1 MFTTSDI
8 SLKNEKAWRLIQ
20 NGHTIGVFQLESDL
34 GKRWASTIKP
44 SNINE
49 LSAVISLI
57 RPACLEAGMTD
68 SYFKVKFGM
77 SEMPDYN
84 DEAINKIL
92 EPTLG
97 VLIYQEQLMKF
108 GSEIAWSDLNYIDRL
123 VIVDKLRKGI
133 GKKDQKTILDLK
145 DKFINGCIK
154 NGRSKETSEKLF
166 ELIEGAGRY
175 AFNDAHAKK
184 YALWSY
190 KTAYLKANFPL
201 EFYCTYLTYSKGKQ
215 KPREEISD
223 LINEAR
229 MLGIEIKKPD
239 ISISKSDFYFVDE
252 NGKKSIYFGLSHI
265 KQVGENDAACIENTR
280 PSSFYELLR
289 MHFDASEDNKIR
301 GQAVESLINSG
312 ACDNYGISRSTM
324 NSIFLMLKELTKK
337 EIEFIFHKK
346 TFNSIKDLIDCVYE
360 CGDKQSVKSRKEIVK
375 SEAKA
380 IDIKAIDSSPILAS
394 KEKDLMGFSFTYD
407 YNLNQSDE
415 GSCKDC
421 FKNYKNNKNTSI
433 NLSVKVSEI
442 STLLTKKGKNPGQE
456 MARFKISDNTGS
468 INVVCFPEDYQKI
481 RGIISEDGYYLVN
494 LIGTGNGWSVKSVKI
509 A

>member
-1 MFTTSDI
+1 MFSTDSI
-8 SLKNEKAWRLIQ
+8 SLKNDKTWKLIQ

-57 RPACLEAGMTD
+57 RPACLESGMTD

-77 SEMPDYN
+77 EEITDYK

-108 GSEIAWSDLNYIDRL
+108 GGEIAWSDFNYIDRL

-133 GKKDQKTILDLK
+133 GKKDQKIILDLK

-154 NGRSKETSEKLF
+154 NGRSKETAERLF

-201 EFYCTYLTYSKGKQ
+201 EFYCTYLTYSKAKQ
-215 KPREEISD
+215 KPREEIAD
-223 LINEAR
+223 LINEAK
-229 MLGIEIKKPD
+229 MLGISVVKPD
-239 ISISKSDFYFVDE
+239 INFSKSDF
-252 NGKKSIYFGLSHI
+252 SIVNQDNSSKIYYGLSHI
-265 KQVGENDAACIENTR
+265 KQVGENDSYIIEKNR
-280 PSSFYELLR
+280 PKNFYDLLKL
-289 MHFDASEDNKIR
+289 HFIGDESTKLR
-301 GQAVESLINSG
+301 GQALENIIYSG
-312 ACDNYGISRSTM
+312 SCDSYGISRSTM
-324 NSIFLMLKELTKK
+324 NSIFLMLKQLTKR
-337 EIEFIFHKK
+337 EIEFIFDLENIP
-346 TFNSIKDLIDCVYE
+346 TVKDLVE
-360 CGDKQSVKSRKEIVK
+360 RVKLCGIEKSTKNRKDIVQ
-375 SEAKA
+375 SEASA
-380 IDIKAIDSSPILAS
+380 IDIKSIDSSPMLAT
-394 KEKDLMGFSFTYD
+394 KERDIMGFSFTYD
-407 YNLNQSDE
+407 YNLNQTDE
-415 GSCKDC
+415 GSCKEC
-421 FKNYKNNKNTSI
+421 FKRYKNNKN
-433 NLSVKVSEI
+433 LSVNLTVKI
-442 STLLTKKGKNPGQE
+442 SDIGLMLTKKGKNPGQE

-468 INVVCFPEDYQKI
+468 INVICFPDDYQKI
-481 RGIISEDGYYLVN
+481 KTILQEEGYYLVN
-494 LIGTGNGWSVKSVKI
+494 VIGTGNGWSVKTLKMI
-509 A
+509 